1 MMRPIVAITLVI
13 FLSAWTFNAYAC
25 LVPLYNAGQAPMG
38 CGSQPE
44 HPVREYCDVFK
55 TFSVE
60 PTDYDSPWLDIPTSS
75 LEETNAVLLV
85 KTFNST
91 ILVGLSNS
99 VAPPVGEVLAKLTI
113 LRL

>member
-1 MMRPIVAITLVI
+1 MRPIVAITLVI

-38 CGSQPE
+38 CGSQQE
-44 HPVREYCDVFK
+44 QPVREYCDVFK

-60 PTDYDSPWLDIPTSS
+60 HADDDYPWLDISTSS
-75 LEETNAVLLV
+75 VEETHAVPLV
-85 KTFNST
+85 KTSGRTSLF
-91 ILVGLSNS
+91 GFYES